1 MVKTM
6 KIVIASD
13 PFGAQLKEEV
23 KAHLLQ
29 LGHTVADV
37 GAKNEQSKTYYVEAA
52 SALCR
57 TLLEEKYDRGILF
70 CGTGAGVAV
79 VANKHKGIYCVPCE
93 SAFTAFKAAQINNAN
108 VISMGANVVGSGNAC
123 KIVDAY
129 LESSFA
135 IGGDENRVAFLGGLL
150 DQLYEVENKNF
161 K

>member
-1 MVKTM
+1 M

-13 PFGAQLKEEV
+13 PFGVELKETV
-23 KAHLLQ
+23 RAHLVE

-37 GAKNEQSKTYYVEAA
+37 GAQSADSEVYYVEAA
-52 SALCR
+52 SALCK
-57 TLLEEKYDRGILF
+57 TLIEEKYDRGILF
-70 CGTGAGVAV
+70 CGTGAGVAI

-93 SAFTAFKAAQINNAN
+93 SAFAAFKAAQINNAN
-108 VISMGANVVGSGNAC
+108 VISMGINVVGPGNAC
-123 KIVDAY
+123 LILYSY

-150 DQLYEVENKNF
+150 EQVYEKENENF